1 MFLKYFYT
9 LLNKFGYGFK
19 RTTVGLFIM
28 SIIGGFLE
36 LLGIAMIFPVVL
48 VLTSSKSAGGKFIL
62 DVFLK
67 FFPNTPEL
75 KAAFILSL
83 FMIVIFL
90 FKNIFMM
97 IYIRIQNNF
106 AAKWTDYV
114 NSIVVKKLLYS
125 PYNVVS
131 KLNYGDKDA
140 LLSTIVRDI
149 SLEFML
155 RCIILLANG
164 VVALCIIGLLFY
176 KFTLPAFLSTIFILV
191 FAYLENNY
199 FKKKA
204 KILGD
209 IGVKLVSNLSGVVD
223 FIIKSQ
229 KEIIISNKQDYFSK
243 YLNLASKKISDNFSK
258 RISYGNYP
266 LYVTEIGVILAFLI
280 MITTIVFANF
290 SSKETILASLA
301 IISLII
307 LRLVPQLNKVLI
319 SMYAINV
326 SKQKVIWF
334 LEKYEEISKFEIEN
348 CNLAQKIEF
357 KNEIKLSN
365 LGFEYESG
373 KGIFGINLS
382 IKKGEF
388 IGIIGA
394 SGAGKTTL
402 ADIISGINL
411 KQYGNFTVDDIEI
424 NKNNLYSY
432 RNLVSLL
439 PQESTFL
446 DDTILKN
453 VAWGE
458 DNIDEKKVKDSLL
471 MVGLNLD
478 INSKIDLSSGQKKR
492 VALARCYYR
501 DFEILVLDEATAALD
516 VESENTVIQNI
527 LKWKGA
533 KTIIAIAHRLS
544 TLKQC
549 DRIIYLKDGKIKDI
563 GTFLELKERNKEV
576 ECMLQLS
583 SFD

>member
-28 SIIGGFLE
+28 SVIGGFLE
-36 LLGIAMIFPVVL
+36 LLGIAMIFPVIL
-48 VLTSSKSAGGKFIL
+48 VLTSSESGGGKFIL
-62 DVFLK
+62 NLFLK
-67 FFPNTPEL
+67 FFPTSEL

-83 FMIVIFL
+83 FMIGIFL

-97 IYIRIQNNF
+97 LYIKIQNNF

-125 PYNVVS
+125 PYSMVS
-131 KLNYGDKDA
+131 KLSYGDKDA

-176 KFTLPAFLSTIFILV
+176 KFTLPAFLSTVFILV
-191 FAYLENNY
+191 FAYLENNF

-204 KILGD
+204 KTLGD
-209 IGVKLVSNLSGVVD
+209 IGVKLVSGLSGAVD

-243 YLNLASKKISDNFSK
+243 YLNTASKRISDNFSK

-334 LEKYEEISKFEIEN
+334 LEKYDEISKFEIEN
-348 CNLAQKIEF
+348 CNKVQKIEF

-365 LGFEYESG
+365 LGFEYEKN
-373 KGIFGINLS
+373 KGIFDISLS

-402 ADIISGINL
+402 ADIISGISL
-411 KQYGNFTVDDIEI
+411 KKCGKFIVDNIEI
-424 NKNNLYSY
+424 DESNLYSY
-432 RNLVSLL
+432 RSLVSLL
-439 PQESTFL
+439 PQESAFL
-446 DDTILKN
+446 DDTVLKN

-458 DNIDEKKVKDSLL
+458 DNIDEEKVKASLL
-471 MVGLNLD
+471 MAGLNLD
-478 INSKIDLSSGQKKR
+478 INSKMNLSSGQKKR
-492 VALARCYYR
+492 VALARCYYG
-501 DFEILVLDEATAALD
+501 DFEILVLDEATASLD

-527 LKWKGA
+527 LKLKGE

-544 TLKQC
+544 TLKKC

-576 ECMLQLS
+576 EAMLQLS